1 MMKNMMANPMMS
13 LAQRDKVDDN
23 CVMVLLKLTYLN
35 ICKRTEHVVTGG
47 MGWEVVSE
55 CIASS

>member
-1 MMKNMMANPMMS
+1 MMANPMMS

-35 ICKRTEHVVTGG
+35 ICKRTEHVITGG